1 MPRSAFQALA
11 GWHPQKAARG
21 AVDATMTLRSPKPSI
36 REMKAAIVRAGLE
49 TEDLVER
56 SHVEERYEEALALQ
70 PREVDQSSSKA
81 KGMAQAAALKN
92 KAKAEP
98 KARPPSQNESGWW
111 RMEDLSISASHCVE
125 TPSRHRRASSPG
137 MMEVGGFF
145 SDFEAVRTVFS
156 EYNAPRRSKAF
167 KKYSE
172 DPSAPEAN
180 YFMGKA
186 LQMAGQ
192 ADQADEQYSLFYDR
206 CVAIHQN
213 RDKALK
219 FYEQKIHILKKK
231 QAKAVLRGAEPS
243 VEDAKKL
250 EDYEMMAACLP
261 RVEAERAKRRKKTC
275 VVA

>member
-1 MPRSAFQALA
+1 
-11 GWHPQKAARG
+11 
-21 AVDATMTLRSPKPSI
+21 
-36 REMKAAIVRAGLE
+36 MKAAIVRAGLE

-81 KGMAQAAALKN
+81 KGMAQAAALQK
-92 KAKAEP
+92 KASEAPP
-98 KARPPSQNESGWW
+98 KERPPAQNESGWW
-111 RMEDLSISASHCVE
+111 RMEDL
-125 TPSRHRRASSPG
+125 
-137 MMEVGGFF
+137 
-145 SDFEAVRTVFS
+145 
-156 EYNAPRRSKAF
+156 SKAF

>member
-1 MPRSAFQALA
+1 MK
-11 GWHPQKAARG
+11 KAII
-21 AVDATMTLRSPKPSI
+21 D
-36 REMKAAIVRAGLE
+36 AGLE

-92 KAKAEP
+92 KPKAEP
-98 KARPPSQNESGWW
+98 KARPAAPNESGWW
-111 RMEDLSISASHCVE
+111 RMEDL
-125 TPSRHRRASSPG
+125 
-137 MMEVGGFF
+137 
-145 SDFEAVRTVFS
+145 
-156 EYNAPRRSKAF
+156 SKAF

-219 FYEQKIHILKKK
+219 FYEQAHAAGHANATCNLGVLYSSGDGVEQNKE
-231 QAKAVLRGAEPS
+231 KAV
-243 VEDAKKL
+243 KL
-250 EDYEMMAACLP
+250 YALSYTHLTLQTKA
-261 RVEAERAKRRKKTC
+261 
-275 VVA
+275 